1 VNKFRTSSSPL
12 ARYGKLFVVS
22 APSGA
27 GKKTVLDRLLAQDPQ
42 LTYSVSAT
50 TRDPRPGEVDGKE
63 YYFLDRAE
71 FERRVTDGA
80 FVEWAEVHG
89 NLYGT
94 LRTELERLRSSG
106 KDVVLEIDVQGMRNL
121 KRDGLDAATIFIMPP
136 SLAELERRLN
146 KRGTNNLED
155 IAVRLRNARDEIAA
169 RGEYDHVVVNDEVG
183 RAAEE
188 MKQIIAQYRTE

>member
-94 LRTELERLRSSG
+94 LRSELERLRSSG